1 MLTKPSLANLHSRF
15 RRASGEE
22 VASPSERL
30 ILDLVRRAGVIS
42 RADLT
47 RACGLSG
54 PGAKGLIDGL
64 VERGM
69 LRLGPPASKGRGQ
82 PSATV
87 SLVAE
92 YAYCI
97 GLSVMADG
105 FSLTL
110 MDFAGR
116 VVNHRAVSAFPMKLE
131 QVAKRAQR
139 EIERML
145 KKDGITPDSIFGTC
159 LSMTGPFVGNGTRVN
174 PPLSMPDIWATTE
187 LDTYFGKH
195 LGQPVWIDNDAN
207 CAATAEA
214 QFGVGRDVG
223 NFVYLHFTY
232 GFGGGVVQDGK
243 VVRGSNGNAGEIGR
257 LFAFIDFERP
267 KLEGLRERLAAAG
280 YDVPDLHSMLAS
292 YDPAWP
298 QIEAWIEGVRRGLTI
313 SVAAITALFDPAVIV
328 LGERLPHDLGQ
339 RLLDSVEFEVQPRR
353 GLGAPNP
360 RLMLSNVGAN
370 AAGIG
375 AATLPF
381 KEHFFL

>member
-1 MLTKPSLANLHSRF
+1 
-15 RRASGEE
+15 
-22 VASPSERL
+22 
-30 ILDLVRRAGVIS
+30 
-42 RADLT
+42 
-47 RACGLSG
+47 
-54 PGAKGLIDGL
+54 
-64 VERGM
+64 
-69 LRLGPPASKGRGQ
+69 
-82 PSATV
+82 
-87 SLVAE
+87 
-92 YAYCI
+92 
-97 GLSVMADG
+97 
-105 FSLTL
+105 
-110 MDFAGR
+110 
-116 VVNHRAVSAFPMKLE
+116 
-131 QVAKRAQR
+131 
-139 EIERML
+139 
-145 KKDGITPDSIFGTC
+145 
-159 LSMTGPFVGNGTRVN
+159 
-174 PPLSMPDIWATTE
+174 
-187 LDTYFGKH
+187 
-195 LGQPVWIDNDAN
+195 
-207 CAATAEA
+207 
-214 QFGVGRDVG
+214 VG

-267 KLEGLRERLAAAG
+267 TLEGLRERLAAAG